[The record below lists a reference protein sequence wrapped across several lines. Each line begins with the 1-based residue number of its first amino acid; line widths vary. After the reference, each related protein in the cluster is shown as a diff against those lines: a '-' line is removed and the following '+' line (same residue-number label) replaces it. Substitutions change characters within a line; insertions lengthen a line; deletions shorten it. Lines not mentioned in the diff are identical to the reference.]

1 MLKTLAS
8 TLPAPEEHPLYL
20 EHILGLAGFAA
31 GAVDIISFS
40 KLGGVFASAM
50 TGNLALLAL
59 YIARFSFA
67 SAIGSAIALLGFVS
81 GAAAGHLL
89 TRGKPRAASL
99 QTLLGIETAL
109 LAAACI
115 LWLPTRHA
123 NFSLTADLLIAL
135 LAISMGLQ
143 SIVGKKINLSNIPTV
158 VFTSTLTNLVIG
170 IAEMVASGK
179 SQMGEDTKRQIKSFL
194 LYFAGALCAG
204 FLVFLH
210 AAIIAALP
218 VFVAGLALIIQ
229 LRYRNE

>member
-1 MLKTLAS
+1 M
-8 TLPAPEEHPLYL
+8 PAPEEHPPYL
-20 EHILGLAGFAA
+20 EHILGLTGFAA

-50 TGNLALLAL
+50 TGNLAFLGL
-59 YIARFSFA
+59 YLARFSFA
-67 SAIGSAIALLGFVS
+67 SAIGSAIALLGFIA

-89 TRGKPRAASL
+89 TRGKNRAASL
-99 QTLLGIETAL
+99 QILLTIETAL

-115 LWLPTRHA
+115 LWLPLRHP
-123 NFSLTADLLIAL
+123 NFSLAADLLIAL

-179 SQMGEDTKRQIKSFL
+179 SELGADTKRQIKSFL

-204 FLVFLH
+204 FLVFLNL
-210 AAIIAALP
+210 ALLIALPMLSAGAAL
-218 VFVAGLALIIQ
+218 VIQ
-229 LRYRNE
+229 RRHRNE

>member
-1 MLKTLAS
+1 M
-8 TLPAPEEHPLYL
+8 PAPEEHPPYL
-20 EHILGLAGFAA
+20 EHILGFTAFAA
-31 GAVDIISFS
+31 GTVDIISFS

-50 TGNLALLAL
+50 TGNLAFLGL
-59 YIARFSFA
+59 YLARFSFA
-67 SAIGSAIALLGFVS
+67 SAIGSAIALLGFVA

-89 TRGKPRAASL
+89 TRGKDRTASL
-99 QTLLGIETAL
+99 QTLLSIETAL

-170 IAEMVASGK
+170 IAEMAASGK
-179 SQMGEDTKRQIKSFL
+179 PELGADTKRQIKSFL

-210 AAIIAALP
+210 LALLIALPLLSAGAAL
-218 VFVAGLALIIQ
+218 VIQ
-229 LRYRNE
+229 SKNRNE

>member
-1 MLKTLAS
+1 
-8 TLPAPEEHPLYL
+8 LPAPEEDERYL

-31 GAVDIISFS
+31 GAVDIISFA

-50 TGNLALLAL
+50 TGNLAFLGL

-89 TRGKPRAASL
+89 TRGKDRSASL
-99 QTLLGIETAL
+99 QMLLTIETAL

-115 LWLPTRHA
+115 LWLPVRHP
-123 NFSLTADLLIAL
+123 NGSLTADLLIAL

-170 IAEMVASGK
+170 IAEMVASGN
-179 SQMGEDTKRQIKSFL
+179 SELSADTKRQIKSFL

-210 AAIIAALP
+210 AAIVAALP
-218 VFVAGLALIIQ
+218 VFCSGAALMAQ
-229 LRYRNE
+229 LRHRNR